1 MPSTPTLPTRSIVIT
16 GATSGIG
23 LATARAFAQNGDFV
37 LGVGRSSE
45 RCSLA
50 AKAIRA
56 ETPGAFIQYLVADL
70 SSQAQVRRLAEE
82 IDAKLVEEELPY
94 LNALINVAGVYS
106 PGFVRTI
113 DEIELT
119 FAVSHL
125 SAFLL
130 THELLPL
137 LLAAPSGRVI
147 TVSSGSH
154 YNTFLDLGYLD
165 RPFPYI
171 GLWAYKETKL
181 ANVLFTAE
189 LNRRYANSNLKAFA
203 IDPGLVNT
211 AIAEKNNSWLTQ
223 WVWRWRR
230 KHGVDPEIPARTI
243 FYAAGNEILK
253 HSAEF
258 YWYNSEPRQ
267 PSKVSMDPRNGQIL
281 WEQSNKMC
289 GILNWRET

>member
-1 MPSTPTLPTRSIVIT
+1 MPSITTSPTRSIVIT

-37 LGVGRSSE
+37 LGVGRSLD
-45 RCSLA
+45 RCSQA
-50 AKAIRA
+50 AEAIRA
-56 ETPGAFIQYLVADL
+56 ETPGAFVRYLVADL
-70 SSQAQVRRLAEE
+70 SSQAQVRRLAENIHAQLRE
-82 IDAKLVEEELPY
+82 KELPC
-94 LNALINVAGVYS
+94 LHALINVAGVYS
-106 PGFVRTI
+106 PGFVRTM
-113 DEIELT
+113 DDVELT

-154 YNTFLDLGYLD
+154 YGTFLDLGYLD

-203 IDPGLVNT
+203 IDPSLVNT
-211 AIAEKNNSWLTQ
+211 AIAEKNNSWLTRL
-223 WVWRWRR
+223 VWRSRR

-243 FYAAGNEILK
+243 LYAAGNEILK
-253 HSAEF
+253 YSVEF
-258 YWYNSEPRQ
+258 YWYNSQPRK
-267 PSKVSMDPRNGQIL
+267 PSKVSMDPRNSQVL

-289 GILNWRET
+289 GILNWRQA